1 MPRRAETDTGPPS
14 MSLRLPEELHD
25 KLREYVKKNYT
36 NKTAT
41 IVRLLR
47 ELLEKEEM
55 K

>member
-1 MPRRAETDTGPPS
+1 MT
-14 MSLRLPEELHD
+14 LRLPEELHK
-25 KLREYVKKNYT
+25 KLTDYARENYT

-47 ELLEKEEM
+47 ELLEKDET